1 MLEIKIAGENAIIIY
16 LSEQV
21 SEHTIDDIA
30 FFTALLKQE
39 LANVIIDV
47 VPSYTSLML
56 SYRLDKI
63 DHDTLCHQ
71 IRKLIETN
79 TIMIKMNQ
87 TEVVDIPVLYDS
99 DVALDLA
106 GYLHEKSLN
115 LDTLIQLHTERDYRV
130 HAVGF
135 SPAFAYLGTVEPRL
149 VTARLSTPRIQVP
162 AGSVG
167 IADNQTAVYPI
178 ASSGGWKIIDRTP
191 LDLSLTNPDNI
202 NLFKLGDKVRFRSIE
217 LAEYLALGGQI

>member
-1 MLEIKIAGENAIIIY
+1 MLEIKIAGENTIIIY

-21 SEHTIDDIA
+21 SEHSIDDIA

-115 LDTLIQLHTERDYRV
+115 LGTLIQLHTERDYRV

-178 ASSGGWKIIDRTP
+178 ASSGGWKIIGRTP